1 MINTAVAAT
10 TTATTISHFNRADFQ
25 QTLRLVAVK
34 IPNKEVNKMTQQ
46 FKRYLFSRPRM
57 KRVYEVGNDPDKRV
71 VLLSETHSVVSLD
84 SILDKDFKTYLESIQ
99 ADPIEY
105 LLDLTYEHLSVEEI
119 LTNVLPSGVEIPSS
133 YEQVGHIAHLNL
145 RDQILPFKE
154 IIGQVLLDKNPSIR
168 TVVNKIGSIETE
180 FRTFP
185 MEVIAGESK
194 FEVTVRESGANFHF
208 NFQNVYWN
216 SRLQMEHSRMI
227 DWIREDSL
235 SVSVV
240 RNNNNN
246 NDNSSSGTF
255 FSCRLFFFSKF
266 FSVFTFFF
274 M

>member
-1 MINTAVAAT
+1 
-10 TTATTISHFNRADFQ
+10 
-25 QTLRLVAVK
+25 
-34 IPNKEVNKMTQQ
+34 
-46 FKRYLFSRPRM
+46 M

-84 SILDKDFKTYLESIQ
+84 SILDKDFKKYLESIQ

-240 RNNNNN
+240 RNNNSSSS
-246 NDNSSSGTF
+246 NSSRTRCTTIIADMMAGVGPFAVPLAMGSSIQVHANG
-255 FSCRLFFFSKF
+255 KY
-266 FSVFTFFF
+266 VFLLLSALDLT
-274 M
+274 